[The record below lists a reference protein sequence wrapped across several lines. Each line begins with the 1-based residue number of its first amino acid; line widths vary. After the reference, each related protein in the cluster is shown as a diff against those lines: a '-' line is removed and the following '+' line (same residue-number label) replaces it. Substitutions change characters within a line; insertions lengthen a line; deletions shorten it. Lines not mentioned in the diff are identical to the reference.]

1 MFWLEL
7 LAILLVLSAALLS
20 LFFKNFNR
28 DPERMIP
35 SGPVVVSPADGRVL
49 DIVELD
55 EGQLVDIPKGL
66 LGRIRSMTEDLGE
79 GPHYLIPIFM
89 NPFDVH
95 VQRAPI
101 TGRVLDIRRL
111 PGGFI
116 KAYSLDALEN
126 ATVEMVL
133 DTVLGK
139 VKVLQTAGFL
149 VRHIHNNLSSGTEVR
164 MGDRFG
170 NIDFGSQVTLIIPKS
185 EAIEVAVK
193 KGDYVY
199 GGETV
204 MAVYKLEDSDGLSS

>member
-101 TGRVLDIRRL
+101 TL
-111 PGGFI
+111 
-116 KAYSLDALEN
+116 SLI
-126 ATVEMVL
+126 
-133 DTVLGK
+133 
-139 VKVLQTAGFL
+139 
-149 VRHIHNNLSSGTEVR
+149 HI
-164 MGDRFG
+164 
-170 NIDFGSQVTLIIPKS
+170 
-185 EAIEVAVK
+185 
-193 KGDYVY
+193 
-199 GGETV
+199 
-204 MAVYKLEDSDGLSS
+204 

>member
-101 TGRVLDIRRL
+101 TGRVLDIRRM

>member
-7 LAILLVLSAALLS
+7 LVILLVLSAALLS

-35 SGPVVVSPADGRVL
+35 SGSVVVSPADGRVL

-55 EGQLVDIPKGL
+55 EGQLVDMPKGL
-66 LGRIRSMTEDLGE
+66 LGRIRSMTDDLGE

-101 TGRVLDIRRL
+101 TGRVLDIRRK

-126 ATVEMVL
+126 ATVEMLL

-139 VKVLQTAGFL
+139 VKVLQTAGLL